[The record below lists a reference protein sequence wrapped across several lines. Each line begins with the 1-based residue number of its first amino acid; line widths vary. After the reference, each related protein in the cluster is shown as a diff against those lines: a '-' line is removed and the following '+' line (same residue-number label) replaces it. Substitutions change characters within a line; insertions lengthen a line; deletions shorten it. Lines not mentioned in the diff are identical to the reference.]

1 MAVYMIN
8 IWKSTIF
15 LYTSNEQRESVGK
28 RTHHH
33 LPLHQKQK
41 KKKEKK
47 YLGINLTK
55 SVQDLSGKRHK
66 TLMTEVK
73 EDKDEWRS
81 RPYSWI
87 GRSAVV
93 KRSNSLTPDVQM
105 QFNTNQILQNIW
117 SFQNFKVMKN
127 REKARNDYRLRET

>member
-1 MAVYMIN
+1 MN
-8 IWKSTIF
+8 NGNLWEKEPTTI
-15 LYTSNEQRESVGK
+15 YPCTKNK
-28 RTHHH
+28 
-33 LPLHQKQK
+33 K

-73 EDKDEWRS
+73 EDMDEWRS

-105 QFNTNQILQNIW
+105 QFNTNQILQNI
-117 SFQNFKVMKN
+117 
-127 REKARNDYRLRET
+127 

>member
-1 MAVYMIN
+1 MKVNYIPVYQQWTTGIC
-8 IWKSTIF
+8 
-15 LYTSNEQRESVGK
+15 GK
-28 RTHHH
+28 KNPPPFT
-33 LPLHQKQK
+33 LAPKTK
-41 KKKEKK
+41 KKKRKEN
-47 YLGINLTK
+47 LGINLTK
-55 SVQDLSGKRHK
+55 SVQDLSGKRYK

-73 EDKDEWRS
+73 EDMDEWRS